1 MGLPTS
7 VFTDLSHLAQPVRK
21 RRPQPAA
28 RKVGTGLA
36 AYTAKRPFDLASCG
50 LIGLESCLG
59 VVKKVLVDDEDLG
72 LMEMIKLL
80 TVSPRKIMGFDND
93 LLKKGKEAELV
104 LFNEDEKWVFNRN
117 DINSK
122 SKNSPFIG
130 AQLSGKVIH
139 TISKGV
145 ITTN

>member
-1 MGLPTS
+1 M
-7 VFTDLSHLAQPVRK
+7 
-21 RRPQPAA
+21 
-28 RKVGTGLA
+28 
-36 AYTAKRPFDLASCG
+36 
-50 LIGLESCLG
+50 IGLESCLG

-122 SKNSPFIG
+122 SKNSPFID

-139 TISKGV
+139 TISKGF

>member
-1 MGLPTS
+1 M
-7 VFTDLSHLAQPVRK
+7 
-21 RRPQPAA
+21 
-28 RKVGTGLA
+28 
-36 AYTAKRPFDLASCG
+36 ASCG

-72 LMEMIKLL
+72 LLDIIKLL

-93 LLKKGKEAELV
+93 LLKEGKEAELV
-104 LFNEDEKWVFNRN
+104 IFNDNEKWVFNKN
-117 DINSK
+117 NINSK
-122 SKNSPFIG
+122 SNNSPFIDT
-130 AQLSGKVIH
+130 QLSGKVIH